1 MARLAVLLM
10 FGGQY
15 LLRACLCCLGIVQ
28 LAAARSGR
36 RRLWLAKRRCLTT
49 LAGAG
54 LLIGGMA
61 FFYLIPL
68 VVAGPWGPSEPVTGT
83 ASWARATLETL
94 AGARN
99 INDTAGGLSGH
110 WQALWFCTGWTG
122 AVFFARGVGRLRR
135 APDRKLRLRDHE
147 TRILVGSGTEQPS

>member
-1 MARLAVLLM
+1 MTMDRLAVLLM
-10 FGGQY
+10 FAWQY
-15 LLRACLCCLGIVQ
+15 LLMAFLCCLGIVQ

-36 RRLWLAKRRCLTT
+36 RRLWLAKRRCMTT
-49 LAGAG
+49 VAGAG

-68 VVAGPWGPSEPVTGT
+68 VVAGPSDPVTGT

-135 APDRKLRLRDHE
+135 APDRKLRLRDQE
-147 TRILVGSGTEQPS
+147 TRILVGSGSEHSS